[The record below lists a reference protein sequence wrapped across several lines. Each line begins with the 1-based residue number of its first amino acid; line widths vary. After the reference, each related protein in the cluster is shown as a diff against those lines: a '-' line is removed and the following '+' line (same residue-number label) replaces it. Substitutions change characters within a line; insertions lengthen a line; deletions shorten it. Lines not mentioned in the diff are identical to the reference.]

1 MSKLINFLD
10 PLDSNKIS
18 TLLTYKLKKL
28 LDLAGSAI
36 AHEMLCG
43 YSLLNA
49 TVISLRWQTARKY
62 KIRPLIKYLNFTS
75 SKNLFVIAIVFKKFK
90 ASEECE
96 KSLLLGTISPQKAVS
111 TQTISEKG
119 YWSRYS
125 TIPKHY
131 CKDI

>member
-36 AHEMLCG
+36 AHEMLRG

-49 TVISLRWQTARKY
+49 TVISQRWQTARKY
-62 KIRPLIKYLNFTS
+62 KID
-75 SKNLFVIAIVFKKFK
+75 
-90 ASEECE
+90 
-96 KSLLLGTISPQKAVS
+96 
-111 TQTISEKG
+111 
-119 YWSRYS
+119 
-125 TIPKHY
+125 H
-131 CKDI
+131 